1 MKPLSTVSPVVIED
15 LLTFIP
21 ISYHE
26 HEITKGNGNEM
37 GKFVR
42 KMYIS
47 RIKLWK
53 MNFGKLDNTFPLGIR
68 IQRSADM

>member
-15 LLTFIP
+15 LLTFIL
-21 ISYHE
+21 ISCHE

-42 KMYIS
+42 KICIS

-53 MNFGKLDNTFPLGIR
+53 MNLENTFPLGIP